1 MRTRQ
6 RTRKRIDWDAEIEKT
21 ERIRRRGFVMS
32 FLSFAMAAAVIIGVN
47 RVGGVDISL
56 PRRVLSVACIVMA
69 CLVLRATLRHR
80 ERLRRERQERE
91 AGGGEDGGS

>member
-1 MRTRQ
+1 MRARQ
-6 RTRKRIDWDAEIEKT
+6 RERRRVDWDAEIEKT

-47 RVGGVDISL
+47 RVGGIDIGL

>member
-6 RTRKRIDWDAEIEKT
+6 RLAQRRRVDWDAEIEKT

-32 FLSFAMAAAVIIGVN
+32 FLSFAVAAAVIIGVN
-47 RVGGVDISL
+47 RVGGIDISL

-69 CLVLRATLRHR
+69 CIVLRVTLKHR
-80 ERLRRERQERE
+80 ERLRRERE
-91 AGGGEDGGS
+91 GGE